1 MELIYSP
8 TAQEHIE
15 FWKKSGNEQ
24 VQKRIS
30 ELVND
35 IAAHPT
41 TGKGKPELLRGDLA
55 GYWSRRITEEHRIVY
70 EIDFTEGIVYILSLK
85 YHYKK

>member
-8 TAQEHIE
+8 TAQGHIE
-15 FWKKSGNEQ
+15 FWKKSGNKQ

-41 TGKGKPELLRGDLA
+41 TGKGKPELSHGDLA
-55 GYWSRRITEEHRIVY
+55 GYWSRRITDEHRIVY